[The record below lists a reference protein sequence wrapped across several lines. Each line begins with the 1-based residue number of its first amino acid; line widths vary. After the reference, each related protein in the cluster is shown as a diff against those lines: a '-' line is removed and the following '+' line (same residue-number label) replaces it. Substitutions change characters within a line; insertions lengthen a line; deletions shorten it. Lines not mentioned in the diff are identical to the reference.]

1 VRKGQKVH
9 VAVMAFPDRHFDG
22 EISTVGATVD
32 PQLHRGL
39 VRAEIEDPQ
48 RELLP
53 GMFAA
58 FIIETGEPVNAAAV
72 PSDGVVREGDGTTT
86 VWVTVDRHHFTR
98 RAIKVGLTRDG
109 YDQVIE
115 GLRSGE
121 QVVTKGAVFLDNMT
135 GDGSP
140 S

>member
-1 VRKGQKVH
+1 MLFRS
-9 VAVMAFPDRHFDG
+9 RRFDG

-39 VRAEIEDPQ
+39 VRAEIEDPK

-58 FIIETGEPVNAAAV
+58 FVIETGEPVNAAAV
-72 PSDGVVREGDGTTT
+72 PAEGVVREGDGSTT
-86 VWVTVDRHHFTR
+86 VWVTTDRHHFR
-98 RAIKVGLTRDG
+98 RRVVKVGLTHDG
-109 YDQVIE
+109 YDEVLE

-121 QVVTKGAVFLDNMT
+121 QVVTKGAIFLDSMT